1 MSHPSPSPPRYGHS
15 ISETS
20 GSPSSTPSRSP
31 ELPITLLPSS
41 QKHPPKSTKL
51 FRAIRSVVRS
61 FPIISPGCRF
71 HANIPRG
78 NTSHDSHI
86 QGATCTTG
94 TLFGHRKARV
104 TLAIQENPRSI
115 PWLLL
120 ELGIPTA
127 KLLQEVTSSLRIALE
142 CEKQVGSKTKLLDE
156 PVWTAFING
165 RKIGYAARRD
175 PTDTHLNIMQ
185 LLRAVSMGAGV
196 LPDELTDPADGELTY
211 MRAHFDRIIG
221 NRDSETFYMFNPD
234 SKSGP
239 ELSIFFVRI

>member
-1 MSHPSPSPPRYGHS
+1 MHWAQPSPSPPRCA

-20 GSPSSTPSRSP
+20 GSPSSNPSLSP
-31 ELPITLLPSS
+31 QLPITLLPSRI
-41 QKHPPKSTKL
+41 KHPPKSTKL
-51 FRAIRSVVRS
+51 FRAIRSIFRS
-61 FPIISPGCRF
+61 FPIISPGCNF

-78 NTSHDSHI
+78 NTAHDSHI
-86 QGATCTTG
+86 HRATCTTG
-94 TLFGHRKARV
+94 TLFGHRKARI

-127 KLLQEVTSSLRIALE
+127 KLLQEVTSGMRIALE

-175 PTDTHLNIMQ
+175 PTDSHLNIMQ
-185 LLRAVSMGAGV
+185 LLHAVSMGAGV
-196 LPDELTDPADGELTY
+196 LPDELTDPVDGQLTY
-211 MRAHFDRIIG
+211 MRGHFDRIIG
-221 NRDSETFYMFNPD
+221 NKDSETFYMLNPD
-234 SKSGP
+234 TYSGP
-239 ELSIFFVRI
+239 ELSIFFIRI